1 MTQNYF
7 TTPNEIFSLGL
18 SPGAFAVYSFL
29 CRCENRRTHEC
40 WPSYS
45 TIGAATRMSVNT
57 VRKYV
62 CALADKGLI
71 RTEDTTALMWNGFR
85 RNGNL
90 HYTIQPLQK
99 VLDEQRQT
107 GRQKSRR
114 KHCDGNAQN
123 LGLLTKSPHMPG
135 NMIE

>member
-1 MTQNYF
+1 MKNYF

-18 SPGAFAVYSFL
+18 SPGEFTVYSFL
-29 CRCENRRTHEC
+29 CRCENRRTHQC

-71 RTEDTTALMWNGFR
+71 RTEDTTVLMRSGLR

-90 HYTIQPLQK
+90 RYTILPLQK
-99 VLDEQRQT
+99 VLEDCRQADL
-107 GRQKSRR
+107 QKIRPA
-114 KHCDGNAQN
+114 N
-123 LGLLTKSPHMPG
+123 KSQAL
-135 NMIE
+135 I

>member
-18 SPGAFAVYSFL
+18 SPGEFTVYSFL
-29 CRCENRRTHEC
+29 CRCEDRRTHLC

-45 TIGAATRMSVNT
+45 TIGAATKMSVNT
-57 VRKYV
+57 VRKHV

-71 RTEDTTALMWNGFR
+71 RTEDTTVLTRSGLK

-90 HYTIQPLQK
+90 RYTIQPLQK
-99 VLDEQRQT
+99 VLEDHRQNDLQRIEEETAQWE
-107 GRQKSRR
+107 REKS
-114 KHCDGNAQN
+114 AS
-123 LGLLTKSPHMPG
+123 L
-135 NMIE
+135 

>member
-18 SPGAFAVYSFL
+18 SPGEFAVYSFL
-29 CRCENRRTHEC
+29 CRCEDRRTHQC

-45 TIGAATRMSVNT
+45 TISAATKMSVNT

-62 CALADKGLI
+62 YALTDKGLI
-71 RTEDTTALMWNGFR
+71 RTEDTTVVTRNGLR

-90 HYTIQPLQK
+90 RYTIQPLQR
-99 VLDEQRQT
+99 VLEERHQADL
-107 GRQKSRR
+107 QKIREETMQWER
-114 KHCDGNAQN
+114 A
-123 LGLLTKSPHMPG
+123 KSASP
-135 NMIE
+135 

>member
-18 SPGAFAVYSFL
+18 SSGEFAVYSFL
-29 CRCENRRTHEC
+29 CRCENRHTHQC

-45 TIGAATRMSVNT
+45 TIGEATRMSVNT

-62 CALADKGLI
+62 CSLADKGLI
-71 RTEDTTALMWNGFR
+71 RTEDTTVLTRSGLR

-90 HYTIQPLQK
+90 RYTIQPIQMVLEDCRQADLQK
-99 VLDEQRQT
+99 IKVEAAQWERE
-107 GRQKSRR
+107 KS
-114 KHCDGNAQN
+114 AS
-123 LGLLTKSPHMPG
+123 L
-135 NMIE
+135 

>member
-18 SPGAFAVYSFL
+18 SPGEFAVYSFL
-29 CRCENRRTHEC
+29 CRCEDRRTHQC

-45 TIGAATRMSVNT
+45 TIGAATGMSVNT
-57 VRKYV
+57 VRKHV

-71 RTEDTTALMWNGFR
+71 RTEDTTIVTRNGLR

-90 HYTIQPLQK
+90 RYTI
-99 VLDEQRQT
+99 
-107 GRQKSRR
+107 
-114 KHCDGNAQN
+114 
-123 LGLLTKSPHMPG
+123 
-135 NMIE
+135 

>member
-7 TTPNEIFSLGL
+7 TTPNKIFSLGL
-18 SPGAFAVYSFL
+18 SPGEFAVYSFL
-29 CRCENRRTHEC
+29 CRCEDRRTHQC

-57 VRKYV
+57 VRKHV

-71 RTEDTTALMWNGFR
+71 RTEDTTVVTQNGLR

-90 HYTIQPLQK
+90 RYTIQPLEK
-99 VLDEQRQT
+99 VLEDHRQIDL
-107 GRQKSRR
+107 QKIQVEAARWER
-114 KHCDGNAQN
+114 K
-123 LGLLTKSPHMPG
+123 KSASL
-135 NMIE
+135 